1 MAQLDV
7 QIGGH
12 RYELACRDGDEE
24 HLRFIAS
31 IVDARIADAA
41 RTMGGL
47 NESRQL
53 LFAALLLA
61 DELHDG
67 RGDRQPGGTSSG
79 DLAVVNAL
87 ERLADRMEH
96 LAQRLENEAP
106 LP

>member
-31 IVDARIADAA
+31 IVDTRIADAA

-61 DELHDG
+61 DELNDRSDG
-67 RGDRQPGGTSSG
+67 RPGTTSSG

-87 ERLADRMEH
+87 ERLADRVEH

>member
-12 RYELACRDGDEE
+12 RYELACRDGEE
-24 HLRFIAS
+24 DHLRFIAN
-31 IVDARIADAA
+31 IVDTRIADAA

-53 LFAALLLA
+53 LFAAMLLA
-61 DELHDG
+61 DELN
-67 RGDRQPGGTSSG
+67 DRVDPVPGAAPAG

-96 LAQRLENEAP
+96 LAQRLEIEAP